1 MVEEVRQIAV
11 SAHGQGLRAGWKS
24 DLRARG
30 LRLTPQRQLILEAVG
45 RLGHATAEQVLERAR
60 LTATGVNISTV
71 YRTLERLEG
80 MGLVRRSYLG
90 TGVATYALA
99 QAEEHLHLVC
109 RDCGQV
115 TEVAGQPVQDLAS
128 WVAQTS
134 GFRVDIG
141 HAALHGQCAD
151 CAAAAQ

>member
-99 QAEEHLHLVC
+99 QAEEHLHLV
-109 RDCGQV
+109 